1 MKKKGIIGI
10 VALCLLCLSIGAV
23 VTFLKKDK
31 KEEAPL
37 VASEVGENGLFTAGD
52 YFILAMDKYEETYSH
67 QMSKKINDISNLY
80 LTEEMKKYYSIIPDK
95 SYFVKNKAYPRENY
109 DSMISILKEEVQG
122 VEYIDLFDTLSIHDY
137 YKTDLHWK
145 QEKLFPVV
153 EKLGKAMGFEINTK
167 SFKENVVDGYY
178 GVYKGYGIDAE
189 PETLVY
195 LTNEYTEEALVS
207 VFDVTEQTGVYFRD
221 ALSTEV
227 GYNVFLSGPNPLV
240 TIENPGVTNGKELII
255 FGDSFTSSLTPLL
268 LEAYEKITLIDLR
281 FVATAYLG
289 EVVEFTDQDILFLYN
304 TQIVNRSAMLR

>member
-37 VASEVGENGLFTAGD
+37 VASEVGDNGLFTAGD

-95 SYFVKNKAYPRENY
+95 SYFVENEAYPRENY

-145 QEKLFPVV
+145 QETLFPVV

-240 TIENPGVTNGKELII
+240 TIENPLVSNGKELII
-255 FGDSFTSSLTPLL
+255 FGDSFTSSLTPLI